1 MSIGLNIKK
10 LREVAGLS
18 QVEFAKIAGVSDKAV
33 STWENDNKTPR
44 MGTIQK
50 IAEYFGISKSQIIDD
65 LPLDRVEIQGTESF
79 STYKPK
85 SFMPKLGRVAAGMP
99 IFAEDNIECYIACDY
114 NDEYQYYALTVH
126 GDSMNAAGIDDG
138 DIVIVRQQDVVDTNQ
153 IAVVLV
159 NGYDATI
166 KYYHQSGKTVILTP
180 KSYNTDHQPQIYDAS
195 KIAIKIIGRV
205 VEVRKSL

>member
-1 MSIGLNIKK
+1 MELKDLIKNRRLELGLTLEEVGNIVGVSKATV
-10 LREVAGLS
+10 LRWESGEI
-18 QVEFAKIAGVSDKAV
+18 QNMRREKIAKLAQALVTTPEYLMG
-33 STWENDNKTPR
+33 WGENE
-44 MGTIQK
+44 
-50 IAEYFGISKSQIIDD
+50 A
-65 LPLDRVEIQGTESF
+65 VEISP
-79 STYKPK
+79 YKPK
-85 SFMPKLGRVAAGMP
+85 GLMPKLGRVAAGMP